1 VQHHAQDA
9 VDAEPGVPDLDFSF
23 LGKFAE
29 SLVEAYRRDMTD
41 LDRHWLERLQVM
53 GKVQSRYLWILL
65 ITMIFYGALQA
76 RVYVDTDPLK
86 TPIVDVEISG
96 LFVLGFGPA
105 LISLFVLAITGTMR
119 ATRTARAKL
128 NLGRGDWSGEELD
141 TSPNALDLAFYT
153 TPKTPKGISVVAH
166 FSYVAFLG
174 LGLYEAASIAKQLW
188 DAEAPT
194 SYLFLILGAMLWLP
208 AVGFVVYEF
217 LRRVQDAPTLWRTK

>member
-1 VQHHAQDA
+1 M
-9 VDAEPGVPDLDFSF
+9 PDLDFSF

-41 LDRHWLERLQVM
+41 LDQHWLERLQVM
-53 GKVQSRYLWILL
+53 GRVQSRYLWILL

-76 RVYVDTDPLK
+76 RVYVDMDPLK
-86 TPIVDVEISG
+86 TPIVDLEISG

-105 LISLFVLAITGTMR
+105 LISFFVLAITGTMR
-119 ATRTARAKL
+119 ATRTARARL

-153 TPKTPKGISVVAH
+153 TPKTPKGISVVTH
-166 FSYVAFLG
+166 FSYVAFLA
-174 LGLYEAASIAKQLW
+174 LGLYESAWIAKQLW

-208 AVGFVVYEF
+208 AVGFVVHEF
-217 LRRVQDAPTLWRTK
+217 LRRVQDVPTLWRTK

>member
-1 VQHHAQDA
+1 
-9 VDAEPGVPDLDFSF
+9 
-23 LGKFAE
+23 
-29 SLVEAYRRDMTD
+29 MTD

-76 RVYVDTDPLK
+76 RVYVDSDPLK
-86 TPIVDVEISG
+86 TPIVDLEISG

-105 LISLFVLAITGTMR
+105 LISFFVLAIIGTMR
-119 ATRTARAKL
+119 AARTARAKL
-128 NLGRGDWSGEELD
+128 NLGRADWSGEELD

-153 TPKTPKGISVVAH
+153 TPKTPKGISVFTH
-166 FSYVAFLG
+166 FSYVAFLA
-174 LGLYEAASIAKQLW
+174 LGLYEAAWIAKQLW

-194 SYLFLILGAMLWLP
+194 SYLVLILGAVLWLP

-217 LRRVQDAPTLWRTK
+217 VRRVQDVPTLWRTK